1 MKKVLSIIAI
11 VAGGV
16 VLLSVAAPMI
26 IGAVLEAKVAS
37 SVGIIGGA
45 DGPTAVMVVGTL
57 GTGSVIAEVVIGLL
71 LIVAGIWGYRKCKNK
86 DRIRRSENC

>member
-71 LIVAGIWGYRKCKNK
+71 LIVAGIWGYRK
-86 DRIRRSENC
+86 